1 MGDILQF
8 PIKENPMGEVIW
20 GVDFAKA
27 KDIRTREDAVDELAR
42 QLESML
48 GPDEALL
55 VYALQGA
62 PLTCQNCETLTVE
75 MPADC
80 PA

>member
-1 MGDILQF
+1 
-8 PIKENPMGEVIW
+8 MGEIIW
-20 GVDFAKA
+20 GADFAKS
-27 KDIRTREDAVDELAR
+27 KDIRTREDMVDELAR
-42 QLESML
+42 RLEAML

-62 PLTCQNCETLTVE
+62 PLTCQNGETLNVHVE

>member
-8 PIKENPMGEVIW
+8 PIKENP
-20 GVDFAKA
+20 
-27 KDIRTREDAVDELAR
+27 IRTREDAVDELAR
-42 QLESML
+42 RFEELL
-48 GPDEALL
+48 APDEQLL
-55 VYALQGA
+55 VFALQGA
-62 PLTCQNCETLTVE
+62 PLTCQNGETLNVHVE

>member
-8 PIKENPMGEVIW
+8 PIKDNP
-20 GVDFAKA
+20 
-27 KDIRTREDAVDELAR
+27 IRTREDMVDALTKRFEEL
-42 QLESML
+42 L
-48 GPDEALL
+48 GPYEALL

-62 PLTCQNCETLTVE
+62 PLTCQNGETLNVHVE

>member
-1 MGDILQF
+1 MRGPMGDILQF
-8 PIKENPMGEVIW
+8 PIKENP
-20 GVDFAKA
+20 
-27 KDIRTREDAVDELAR
+27 IRTREDAVDELAR
-42 QLESML
+42 QLEAML

-62 PLTCQNCETLTVE
+62 PLTCQNGGETITLSGVE
-75 MPADC
+75 MPCDC

>member
-8 PIKENPMGEVIW
+8 PIKENP
-20 GVDFAKA
+20 
-27 KDIRTREDAVDELAR
+27 IRTREDAVDELAR
-42 QLESML
+42 QLEAMLRL

-62 PLTCQNCETLTVE
+62 PLTCQNGETLTVE

>member
-8 PIKENPMGEVIW
+8 PIKENP
-20 GVDFAKA
+20 
-27 KDIRTREDAVDELAR
+27 IRTREDAVDELAR
-42 QLESML
+42 QLASML

-62 PLTCQNCETLTVE
+62 PLTCQNGETLNVHVE